1 LNYASKE
8 IADQAGE
15 VQAEDKNNKRRK
27 QFGNASDKKSN
38 HLIKIGFHFLSPSSA
53 CAYLNRKPAES
64 LLGLSRIHPP
74 DIIPQMSI
82 LDAHTMDFFSRG
94 PEQTRRIG
102 MRLGGALQAGD
113 VICLQGDLG
122 AGKTTFVQGIAR
134 GWGSLDSV
142 SSPTFIIVNVYRR
155 GDEARLFHMD
165 AYRLDSTPEAEE
177 LDLDSMLA
185 QGPLLIEWPERMDGL
200 VPAERLWV
208 SLEHIDEEERQMKFK
223 ATGQRYDNLLEVI
236 RHAAY
241 GGD

>member
-1 LNYASKE
+1 
-8 IADQAGE
+8 
-15 VQAEDKNNKRRK
+15 
-27 QFGNASDKKSN
+27 
-38 HLIKIGFHFLSPSSA
+38 
-53 CAYLNRKPAES
+53 
-64 LLGLSRIHPP
+64 
-74 DIIPQMSI
+74 
-82 LDAHTMDFFSRG
+82 MDFFSRG

-102 MRLGGALQAGD
+102 MRLGGALRVGD

-122 AGKTTFVQGIAR
+122 AGKTTFVQGIAQ

-200 VPAERLWV
+200 VPDERLWV
-208 SLEHIDEEERQMKFK
+208 SLEHINEEEREMRFK
-223 ATGQRYDNLLEVI
+223 ASGKRYDNLLEVI